1 MLSRSS
7 HVKCWQVSELNAY
20 LKELLASN
28 PFLSSL
34 WVKGEISNLRKPA
47 SGHLYFTLKDRQG
60 SIRAVMFRSRAV
72 RLPVP
77 LEDGMEVLL
86 RASLSIYE
94 RDGVYQLYVEEAQPL
109 GAGDLHRAF
118 QLLKEQL
125 EKEGLFSPERKK
137 KLPLLPRR
145 IGLVTSATG
154 AAIRDIITIL
164 FKRFPYLQVIVA
176 PALVQGVE
184 APGAIVNAIRQLN
197 RFGEVDVI
205 IVARGGGS
213 LEELWAF
220 NTEPVA
226 RAIADSAIPIVTGV
240 GHETDYT
247 IADLAADV
255 RAATPSAAAA
265 LVVPDYEQELAR
277 LDGLL
282 KRAGHRAL
290 NVIGPKRQ
298 KLDSIINYSI
308 LTRPEQLLSA
318 RKQDLELMSNNLR
331 QLMEKLLLE
340 KNNSLALQAKKLES
354 LSPLKVLARGFS
366 ICQDEEGII
375 ISSIHQVEPG
385 NYVEV
390 RLRDGSMDCQVVEV
404 KPYHD

>member
-7 HVKCWQVSELNAY
+7 HIKCWQVSELNAY

-28 PFLSSL
+28 PFLSNL

-60 SIRAVMFRSRAV
+60 SVRAVMFRSRAV

-77 LEDGMEVLL
+77 LRDGMEVLL

-94 RDGVYQLYVEEAQPL
+94 RDGVYQLYVEEVQPI

-118 QLLKEQL
+118 QILKEQL
-125 EKEGLFSPERKK
+125 EKEGLFSPERKI

-145 IGLVTSATG
+145 IGLVTSLTG
-154 AAIRDIITIL
+154 AAIRDVLTIL
-164 FKRFPYLQVIVA
+164 FKRFPYLQVIVS
-176 PALVQGVE
+176 PAQVQGVE
-184 APGAIVNAIRQLN
+184 APETIVNAIRQLN
-197 RFGEVDVI
+197 RYGDIDVI

-226 RAIADSAIPIVTGV
+226 RAIAESAIPVVTGV
-240 GHETDYT
+240 GHETDFT
-247 IADLAADV
+247 IADLAADL

-265 LVVPDYEQELAR
+265 LVVPDYYQEQSR

-282 KRAGHRAL
+282 KRSGHRIL
-290 NVIGPKRQ
+290 NVISPKKQ
-298 KLDSIINYSI
+298 KLDSIVNYSI
-308 LTRPEQLLSA
+308 LARPGQLLYA
-318 RKQDLELMSNNLR
+318 HKQGIEYISKDLR
-331 QLMEKLLLE
+331 QLMEKYLE
-340 KNNSLALQAKKLES
+340 DKNNQLALQAKKLES

-366 ICQDEEGII
+366 ICQSTDGKIV
-375 ISSIHQVEPG
+375 SSINQVGPG
-385 NYVEV
+385 EFVEV
-390 RLRDGSMDCQVVEV
+390 RVSDGRMDCQVVEV
-404 KPYHD
+404 KPNHD